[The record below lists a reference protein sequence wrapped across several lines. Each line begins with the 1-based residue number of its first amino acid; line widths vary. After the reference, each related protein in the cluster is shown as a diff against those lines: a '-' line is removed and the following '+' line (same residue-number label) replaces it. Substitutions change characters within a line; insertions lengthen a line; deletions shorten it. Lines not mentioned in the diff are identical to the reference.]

1 MNKRIKEI
9 MRDFIP
15 PLFLKMYLNITTKYG
30 FFANYSNWEEAK
42 KASTGY
48 DSDLILNKVSDS
60 LLKIKAHEAVYER
73 DSILFDKIEYSW
85 PLLTGLM
92 WIAANEDGKLNLIDF
107 GGSLGSSYYQNRLF
121 LQTLKEVKWNIVEQK
136 HFVECGKKYFEDD
149 TLKFYKSIEECLRT
163 QTPSTMILSGVIQ
176 YIEKPYELID
186 YIIKK
191 NFKYLIFD
199 RTTFNKRNV
208 DKLVVQKI
216 NPTIFS
222 ASYPCWFLNKNKF
235 AQMFDNKYVLIN
247 EFKSFENSE
256 DRNSPLFNGFI
267 FILKQVYKEG

>member
-9 MRDFIP
+9 MRDSIP
-15 PLFLKMYLNITTKYG
+15 PLFLKMYLNMTAKYG
-30 FFANYSNWEEAK
+30 FFANYLNWEEAK
-42 KASTGY
+42 KVSTGY
-48 DSDLILNKVSDS
+48 DSDLILNKVRDS
-60 LLKIKAHEAVYER
+60 LLKIKTHEAVYER

-85 PLLTGLM
+85 PLLAGLM

-107 GGSLGSSYYQNRLF
+107 GGSLGSSYFQNRFF

-149 TLKFYKSIEECLRT
+149 KLKFYESIEECLRT
-163 QTPSTMILSGVIQ
+163 QKPSAMILSGVIQ

-186 YIIKK
+186 YIINK
-191 NFKYLIFD
+191 NFKYLILD
-199 RTTFNKRNV
+199 RTTFNKRNN

-216 NPTIFS
+216 NPAIFN
-222 ASYPCWFLNKNKF
+222 ASYPCWFLNKNRF
-235 AQMFDNKYVLIN
+235 IQMFSNKYLLIS

-256 DRNSPLFNGFI
+256 DKNNPLFYGFI
-267 FILKQVYKEG
+267 FILKQVHKEG